1 MGNRVKQLLEKEGI
15 SQVQLARELKVTKQ
29 AVNKT
34 IHLKSGSRRIRGYIC
49 IRLNKRYEDLWPLVA

>member
-1 MGNRVKQLLEKEGI
+1 MRNRVKQLLEKEGI
-15 SQVQLARELKVTKQ
+15 SQAQLARELKVTKQ

-49 IRLNKRYEDLWPLVA
+49 FRLNKRYEELWPLVA